1 MFFRLVLL
9 FTLLPLAE
17 LYLLLQVGSYL
28 GVGMT
33 ILVVVG
39 TGVIGAQLARLEGW
53 RTLRQMQENIQ
64 QGIVPTG
71 ELIDGALILA
81 AGLLLITPG
90 IITDIVGFSLLFPPT
105 RSAIK
110 RYIQHNL
117 EAFTDSSADSSTI
130 EVEFTRRPK

>member
-39 TGVIGAQLARLEGW
+39 TGVVGAQLARLEGW
-53 RTLRQMQENIQ
+53 RTWRQMQENIE
-64 QGIVPTG
+64 QGIAPTG
-71 ELIDGALILA
+71 ELIDGVLILA

-90 IITDIVGFSLLFPPT
+90 IITDIVGFSLLFGPT
-105 RSAIK
+105 RSVIK
-110 RYIQHNL
+110 RYIQRKL
-117 EAFTDSSADSSTI
+117 EASAHSSTI
-130 EVEFTRRPK
+130 EVDFTRWPK

>member
-17 LYLLLQVGSYL
+17 LYVLLQVGSYL

-39 TGVIGAQLARLEGW
+39 TGVVGAQLARIEGW
-53 RTLRQMQENIQ
+53 RTWRQMQENIQ
-64 QGIVPTG
+64 QGIAPTG
-71 ELIDGALILA
+71 ELIDGVLILA

-90 IITDIVGFSLLFPPT
+90 IITDVVGFSLLFPPT
-105 RSAIK
+105 RAAIK
-110 RYIQHNL
+110 RYIQRKL
-117 EAFTDSSADSSTI
+117 EASAHSSTI
-130 EVEFTRRPK
+130 EVEFNRWPK

>member
-39 TGVIGAQLARLEGW
+39 TGVVGAQLARLEGW
-53 RTLRQMQENIQ
+53 RTWRQMQENIQ
-64 QGIVPTG
+64 QA
-71 ELIDGALILA
+71 E
-81 AGLLLITPG
+81 
-90 IITDIVGFSLLFPPT
+90 
-105 RSAIK
+105 
-110 RYIQHNL
+110 N
-117 EAFTDSSADSSTI
+117 SSMVSS
-130 EVEFTRRPK
+130 FWQLDYS